1 MEDDYKQ
8 ILDKICGG
16 KVKKMKYLSTP
27 IKNKLIDI
35 AEYSFRKQIGN
46 VILSQQIL
54 SNLNLQ
60 DIYLNR
66 KQRINLSSNLKN
78 SLKVIKDIE
87 DGKQCK
93 NELERYV
100 NFKKYISSGSFGEV
114 SIGNIIDGNQFDFA
128 IKMAKITKEV
138 NPHLETHIARLLND
152 LVFKGIAQNLPIMVD
167 SFNCDSCNFKNLRDI
182 RRSTDAKCIFTINEI
197 ANGDLASW
205 LQTNPSVAELQ
216 SCLFQIMA
224 GVHAF
229 QHYFLLHNNDIK
241 APNILF
247 YNVNPGGFWKYRI
260 YGRDFYVPNYGK
272 LFIVNDFGVASIY
285 APKYELLSKKENNLG
300 ARLFMINND
309 KLELIEN
316 PIVNTFG
323 KGKNK
328 VTINDLKVFW
338 SNNSISNYTFVVT
351 FDKKTNKIDYPPIL
365 NERQKRILQL
375 DPKKPE
381 FYNSNLVPPFR
392 LMGDTQDVLRIF
404 LGGRRMTQGV
414 LGYHTFYKLD
424 SIFLESIEKYAIDT
438 NFRYDNIVTNRHIVT
453 MPTQLSH
460 ILAGYFII
468 DYFTKTVNYTIQKD
482 RDEII
487 SHIITS

>member
-1 MEDDYKQ
+1 MFLIIQ
-8 ILDKICGG
+8 L
-16 KVKKMKYLSTP
+16 KKG
-27 IKNKLIDI
+27 
-35 AEYSFRKQIGN
+35 IGN
-46 VILSQQIL
+46 VELATNILG
-54 SNLNLQ
+54 NLQ
-60 DIYLNR
+60 LEDIYLNR
-66 KQRINLSSNLKN
+66 RQRINLASNLKKA
-78 SLKVIKDIE
+78 LKIVKDIE
-87 DGKQCK
+87 EGKQCK
-93 NELERYV
+93 EELIRYI
-100 NFKKYISSGSFGEV
+100 NFKKYLSTGSFGEV
-114 SIGNIIDGNQFDFA
+114 SIGNLMVRNNLNIYNKFDFA
-128 IKMAKITKEV
+128 IKMAYLPRQM
-138 NPHLETHIARLLND
+138 NPYAEIHIARLLND
-152 LVFKGIAQNLPIMVD
+152 LVFKGIAQNLSIMVD
-167 SFNCDSCNFKNLRDI
+167 SFNCNSCQFKILKKSKN
-182 RRSTDAKCIFTINEI
+182 AKCNFTINEI
-197 ANGDLASW
+197 ANGDLESW
-205 LQTNPSVAELQ
+205 LKTKPSVPELQ

-247 YNVNPGGFWKYRI
+247 YNVNPGGFWKYTI
-260 YGRDFYVPNYGK
+260 YGRDFYVSNHGK
-272 LFIVNDFGVASIY
+272 LFVVNDFGVASIY
-285 APKYELLSKKENNLG
+285 APKYELSSKKEIDLG

-316 PIVNTFG
+316 PIVNTFR
-323 KGKNK
+323 KGKKK
-328 VTINDLKVFW
+328 VTLNDLKVFW
-338 SNNSISNYTFVVT
+338 SNNLISNYTYIVT
-351 FDKKTNKIDYPPIL
+351 LDKKSNKIDYPPIL
-365 NERQKRILQL
+365 NDRQKRILQL

-468 DYFTKTVNYTIQKD
+468 DYFTKTVNYTIPKD